1 MTVKITLPD
10 GRVEWREVSRFAIS
24 MLITQLRLPI
34 RPDQIGGIKL
44 EIPVGSDATR
54 EVAR

>member
-1 MTVKITLPD
+1 MKITLPD
-10 GRVEWREVSRFAIS
+10 GRIEWREVSRFTIS